1 MFMYRQRLISFS
13 FNIKILCKRFESS
26 SVHDMQIDY
35 LKKTFED
42 FNIKDTSNL
51 TNSLEFKKS
60 AVLVPISVR

>member
-1 MFMYRQRLISFS
+1 MFMYRQRLISF
-13 FNIKILCKRFESS
+13 NIKILNKRFESS

-51 TNSLEFKKS
+51 TKSLEFKKS
-60 AVLVPISVR
+60 AVLVPISV